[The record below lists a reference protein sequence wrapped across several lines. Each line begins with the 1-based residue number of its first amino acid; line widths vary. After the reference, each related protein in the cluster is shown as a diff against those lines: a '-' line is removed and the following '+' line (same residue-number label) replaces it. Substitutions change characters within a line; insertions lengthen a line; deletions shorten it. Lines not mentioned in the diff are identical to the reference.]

1 MHFSDFIWNYV
12 ISRQESAIYGWRA
25 LIYEELF
32 IATHKNKKH
41 IRPKSY
47 ALTAEQFTWKLSLK
61 KLHVKCAD
69 VLKEIPPWIF
79 VHNVLVHSN

>member
-1 MHFSDFIWNYV
+1 MHFSDFIGNYV
-12 ISRQESAIYGWRA
+12 ISRQENAIYAWRA

-47 ALTAEQFTWKLSLK
+47 ALTAKQFTWKLSLW
-61 KLHVKCAD
+61 KLHVKWAD
-69 VLKEIPPWIF
+69 ALKEIPPWISIY
-79 VHNVLVHSN
+79 NVHSN